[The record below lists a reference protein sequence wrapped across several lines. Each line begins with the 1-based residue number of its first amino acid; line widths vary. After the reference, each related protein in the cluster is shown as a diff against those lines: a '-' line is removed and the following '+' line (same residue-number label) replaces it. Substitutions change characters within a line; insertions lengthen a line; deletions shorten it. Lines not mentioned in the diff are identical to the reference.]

1 MTENSS
7 RTETD
12 PDTST
17 CTITVRDKPYRIDL
31 AVPNI
36 AKRRL
41 AEALRTEYREYHGIP
56 QASISVGWQHDF
68 GLPPTGTHV
77 SLRQTARIVVERIL
91 PKLGAG
97 TPRTL
102 LWELAPADK
111 SDGQPFN
118 LCRRLF
124 LVGVPNGLGPPVPFR
139 RVSASESARLV
150 VGALVA
156 WRCLL
161 VRPCLQHFGS
171 ARR

>member
-77 SLRQTARIVVERIL
+77 SLRQPARIVVERIL
-91 PKLGAG
+91 PK
-97 TPRTL
+97 P
-102 LWELAPADK
+102 APE
-111 SDGQPFN
+111 
-118 LCRRLF
+118 RRGHCCGNSPPPTNPTANRSICVEGCF
-124 LVGVPNGLGPPVPFR
+124 L
-139 RVSASESARLV
+139 SASRTV
-150 VGALVA
+150 
-156 WRCLL
+156 
-161 VRPCLQHFGS
+161 
-171 ARR
+171 